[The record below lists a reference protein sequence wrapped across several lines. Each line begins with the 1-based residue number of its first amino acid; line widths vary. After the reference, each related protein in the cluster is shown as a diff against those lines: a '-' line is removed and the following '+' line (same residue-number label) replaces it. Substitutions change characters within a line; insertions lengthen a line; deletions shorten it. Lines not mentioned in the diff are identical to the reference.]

1 MNLHINI
8 SRNWYVLYM
17 LEMYIW
23 AIKVIPFVFILFYI
37 YLHNSLVFNSLVS
50 IEFVFSYLAIIS
62 VIWGLWT
69 EVSLFQIFD
78 FFFSFLQISY
88 SYSQEECKIFVNS
101 SISRLSISCCRG
113 VRMALCSYILWL
125 FRIRF
130 VLLSYLLI
138 IALHCFGMRFNYS
151 SLMSS

>member
-62 VIWGLWT
+62 VI
-69 EVSLFQIFD
+69 
-78 FFFSFLQISY
+78 
-88 SYSQEECKIFVNS
+88 
-101 SISRLSISCCRG
+101 
-113 VRMALCSYILWL
+113 
-125 FRIRF
+125 
-130 VLLSYLLI
+130 
-138 IALHCFGMRFNYS
+138 
-151 SLMSS
+151 

>member
-37 YLHNSLVFNSLVS
+37 YLHNSLVS

-62 VIWGLWT
+62 VI
-69 EVSLFQIFD
+69 
-78 FFFSFLQISY
+78 
-88 SYSQEECKIFVNS
+88 
-101 SISRLSISCCRG
+101 
-113 VRMALCSYILWL
+113 
-125 FRIRF
+125 
-130 VLLSYLLI
+130 
-138 IALHCFGMRFNYS
+138 
-151 SLMSS
+151 